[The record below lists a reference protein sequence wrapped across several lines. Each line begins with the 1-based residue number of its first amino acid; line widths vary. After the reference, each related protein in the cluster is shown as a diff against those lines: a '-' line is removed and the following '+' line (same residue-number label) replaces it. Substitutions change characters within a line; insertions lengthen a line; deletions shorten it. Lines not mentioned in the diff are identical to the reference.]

1 MPKHMDSE
9 AASPKKHK
17 PYSTDKRPEGK
28 RITPRMTPEQKAAV
42 FAPREKETDA
52 HRIAQRQKQVDFGK
66 NTLGYDYYLKAVPR

>member
-1 MPKHMDSE
+1 
-9 AASPKKHK
+9 
-17 PYSTDKRPEGK
+17 
-28 RITPRMTPEQKAAV
+28 MTPEQKAAV